1 MSGEVTNRQLT
12 IKLFAAFREVVGEGS
27 LGWTMPAEGN
37 LTAGELLTALIAQYP
52 GLSNP
57 AKAARIMVNRQYAT
71 LETRLA
77 PGDEVAFIPP
87 IGGGA

>member
-1 MSGEVTNRQLT
+1 MSGEVTNNKVT
-12 IKLFAAFREVVGEGS
+12 IKLFAAFREVVGEGT
-27 LGWTMPAEGN
+27 LERPLPAEGN
-37 LTAGELLTALIAQYP
+37 LLAGDLLTALIAEYP
-52 GLSNP
+52 NLSNP

-71 LETRLA
+71 LETRLS

>member
-1 MSGEVTNRQLT
+1 MSGEVSNKKVTV
-12 IKLFAAFREVVGEGS
+12 KLFAAFREVVGEGT
-27 LGWTMPAEGN
+27 LDWTLPADGN
-37 LTAGELLTALIAQYP
+37 FSAGELLAALITGYP
-52 GLSNP
+52 ALSNP

-71 LETRLA
+71 LETRLS